1 MRNTWAAYLVNASTG
16 KIEWTLGGK
25 RSSFKM
31 SPSVRFE
38 WQHDVVLLEGSQV
51 SLFDDECCQIT
62 GAGTYLAPAG
72 ASRGLVLKLNVAN
85 RTVSLVAQYK
95 HDNGSAAYMGSTQ
108 LLSNGN
114 VFIGWGD
121 LPYFSEYS
129 KTGKLLLDAILPGPD
144 LSYRAIQIPH
154 WVGLPTYPPAGAVRD
169 VNGKTVVYASWN
181 GATRVVAW
189 KVLAGPSPPACPW
202 SQAALS
208 PASRP
213 PFPCEQTP
221 RSSSSRPSTPL
232 VT

>member
-1 MRNTWAAYLVNASTG
+1 
-16 KIEWTLGGK
+16 
-25 RSSFKM
+25 M

-189 KVLAGPSPPACPW
+189 KVLAGPSSARL
-202 SQAALS
+202 SLVASSAKSGFETSISVRADAKVFKLEALDATGHVIGTS
-208 PASRP
+208 V
-213 PFPCEQTP
+213 PFRLGQ
-221 RSSSSRPSTPL
+221 
-232 VT
+232 